1 MLRKTI
7 LSKHIYRS
15 RVIAV
20 HAYLHSAYLHSADMM
35 EKIILCTIQT
45 VLRYR
50 NNDNEIM
57 TTNTYMMQKQCDAT
71 IYVFFVDLAKAV
83 HSGLCMGMMQPV
95 EEKLKL
101 AYRLIQCRHDHCC
114 NAAHLRRCKNHCL
127 QQAFGG
133 TPLLFFGNIMPQMA
147 IIMFATFQMPTF

>member
-1 MLRKTI
+1 
-7 LSKHIYRS
+7 
-15 RVIAV
+15 
-20 HAYLHSAYLHSADMM
+20 
-35 EKIILCTIQT
+35 
-45 VLRYR
+45 
-50 NNDNEIM
+50 M

-83 HSGLCMGMMQPV
+83 RSGLCMGMMQPV

-114 NAAHLRRCKNHCL
+114 NAAHLRRRINHCL

-133 TPLLFFGNIMPQMA
+133 DD
-147 IIMFATFQMPTF
+147 